1 MPFTTAYLA
10 DIQTVSIT
18 YEGVVGLAD
27 GEAAIAA
34 TGELV
39 AEHGSRRFLADL
51 SSIEVRASLF
61 DVMAFVERLS
71 SLGVQSIEKEAVVLP
86 HDKETPDQVAFF
98 ETASR
103 NRGLNVRLFRERAE
117 ALAWLVE

>member
-1 MPFTTAYLA
+1 MPFTTTYLT
-10 DIQTVSIT
+10 DVRTVSIT
-18 YEGVVGLAD
+18 YEGEVERAD

-39 AEHGSRRFLADL
+39 AEHGSHRFLADC
-51 SSIEVRASLF
+51 SSLEVRTSLF

-71 SLGVQSIEKEAVVLP
+71 SLGVESIEKEAVVLP
-86 HDKETPDQVAFF
+86 RDSAAADQIAFF

-103 NRGLNVRLFRERAE
+103 NRGLNVRLFRDRAE
-117 ALAWLVE
+117 ALAWLAE